1 MAGSIIPPSM
11 AGKNGNEVFLSYM
24 EPIRNKD
31 NSWSISVTVHTCPPN
46 IQMIAQCELRVLKR
60 DSGIALADA
69 IKMVVM
75 KEVPPPIARPDERN

>member
-11 AGKNGNEVFLSYM
+11 AGNTGNEVFLSYM

-31 NSWSISVTVHTCPPN
+31 NSWTISVAVHTCPPN
-46 IQMIAQCELRVLKR
+46 IQMIAQGEFRVLTR

-69 IKMVVM
+69 LKMVVM
-75 KEVPPPIARPDERN
+75 KEVPPPIATPSDRN